1 MENYRQWDLNDL
13 LIKSMGLT
21 LDTVKISSFC
31 QTSFSYSHH
40 AWNCN
45 SLKHYCEWSMI
56 LKLTESETLFSL
68 LLSMVKF
75 HSPLACL
82 TCPCDKALM
91 WNSYSLFSLMQYIM
105 QYRKLCHIFDACDFI
120 PEPKCF
126 SKKTHHVSFIAHYDV
141 AATVPYNNC
150 DKPNVSTAVSSF
162 SLIFLEPRL
171 LPQHSLMLLLAGSW

>member
-1 MENYRQWDLNDL
+1 MKYDFEVDWIRN
-13 LIKSMGLT
+13 
-21 LDTVKISSFC
+21 
-31 QTSFSYSHH
+31 SFSH
-40 AWNCN
+40 
-45 SLKHYCEWSMI
+45 
-56 LKLTESETLFSL
+56 
-68 LLSMVKF
+68 LLSVVKF

-105 QYRKLCHIFDACDFI
+105 QYRRLCHIFDACDFI

-126 SKKTHHVSFIAHYDV
+126 SKKTHHVSFIAHYEV

-162 SLIFLEPRL
+162 SLIFLESRL
-171 LPQHSLMLLLAGSW
+171 LPQHSLMQCWWNKVFQDSAFEKLNYSLSR

>member
-1 MENYRQWDLNDL
+1 MKCDFKVDWIRN
-13 LIKSMGLT
+13 
-21 LDTVKISSFC
+21 
-31 QTSFSYSHH
+31 SFSH
-40 AWNCN
+40 
-45 SLKHYCEWSMI
+45 
-56 LKLTESETLFSL
+56 
-68 LLSMVKF
+68 LLSTAKF

-105 QYRKLCHIFDACDFI
+105 QYRRLCHIFDACDFI

-126 SKKTHHVSFIAHYDV
+126 SKKTRHVSFIAHYKV

-162 SLIFLEPRL
+162 SLIFLESRV
-171 LPQHSLMLLLAGSW
+171 LPQCSVMLLLAGSWWYQVFQDSAFEKLEYQLSR